1 MSEEP
6 HDTDAERAVLGAI
19 LIAPDK
25 SPDVMDAID
34 LLDVGSWH
42 LPAHA
47 LAYASMLRLDE
58 ANEPIDEVTVKRDLD
73 AHGKLAD
80 VGGAIWITQLS
91 DSTPTAAN
99 VVHYAQIVAEMKL
112 RRTVIQQADASKA
125 AAIDGS
131 KPTLEVIDD
140 AAQALTELGVSR
152 SKSDLVPASD
162 LLKGEMIDIESRRKG
177 GVVGLR
183 TGFEDLDEVTGG
195 QEKGDL
201 VIIAARPSMGKTA
214 LALNVADNVATKAD
228 LGVAV
233 FSLEMSKEQL
243 IRRVLASNGRIDAG
257 RMRSGQLK
265 QTDWPKLANAAGRL
279 SQSKLWIDDS
289 SAATVREMMA
299 KVRRL
304 QMSQEVS
311 AVVVAYMQL
320 MRGNGGRS
328 RENEIS
334 ESSRGL
340 KRIAKDLGVVVY
352 ALSQL
357 NRDVEKRGDKRPML
371 SDLRESGAIEQDADE
386 VWFVYRDDY
395 YNEDSQEK
403 GVAEIIVGKNRNGST
418 GKAKLRWFKEYTLFV
433 SMDFNRAG

>member
-1 MSEEP
+1 MIEEP

-34 LLDVGSWH
+34 LLDLDSWH

-47 LAYASMLRLDE
+47 LAYASMLRLDD

-140 AAQALTELGVSR
+140 AAQALTELAVSR
-152 SKSDLVPASD
+152 SKSDLVKAVD
-162 LLKGEMIDIESRRKG
+162 LVKGELADIETRRHG
-177 GVVGLR
+177 DTVGLR
-183 TGFEDLDEVTGG
+183 TGFDDLDEVTGG
-195 QEKGDL
+195 QDPGDL

-214 LALNVADNVATKAD
+214 LALNIADNVATRAG

-243 IRRVLASNGRIDAG
+243 IRRVLASHGRIDAN
-257 RMRSGQLK
+257 RMRSGKLK
-265 QTDWPKLANAAGRL
+265 SSDWPKLGNAAGQL
-279 SQSKLWIDDS
+279 SKSKLWIDDS
-289 SAATVREMMA
+289 CAATVREMMA

-304 QMSQEVS
+304 QMTQDVA
-311 AVVVAYMQL
+311 AVIVDYMQL
-320 MRGNGGRS
+320 MRGNSRGS

-334 ESSRGL
+334 EISRGL
-340 KRIAKDLGVVVY
+340 KLMAKELGVVVY

-371 SDLRESGAIEQDADE
+371 SDLRESGALEQDADE